1 MISRFTKKPITIEA
15 VEFVDATLATMDN
28 ISEFM
33 GEKKEIEFDGTSVE
47 PKIKI
52 ETLEGPI
59 YASVGDFIIK
69 GIHGEFYP
77 CKPDIFFKSYDREG
91 LEDRGELSD
100 GYHTFNELYDF
111 RKMYNAAA
119 FNAWAKEGLYDVHK
133 SIRHSDGIECFGGGW
148 FIVMAMLP
156 GGQISNHYKMEDWD
170 LFQVPEVEI
179 VKHSYD
185 GHTAKD
191 VLKRLEEVCLT
202 PNK

>member
-1 MISRFTKKPITIEA
+1 MQYQKKPVVIEA
-15 VEFVDATLATMDN
+15 IEFADSTLGTLDR

-33 GEKKEIEFDGTSVE
+33 DQEQEIVFDDNNLE

-69 GIHGEFYP
+69 GIKGEFYP
-77 CKPDIFFKSYDREG
+77 CKPDIFHLTYDKEG
-91 LEDRGELSD
+91 SVDKGEISD
-100 GYHTFNELYDF
+100 GYHTFNELYEF

-133 SIRHSDGIECFGGGW
+133 SIRHSDGTLCFGGGW
-148 FIVMAMLP
+148 FIVMAILP

-170 LFQVPEVEI
+170 LFQCEEVEI
-179 VKHSYD
+179 VKQAYD
-185 GHTAKD
+185 GHTPSD
-191 VLKRLEEVCLT
+191 VLERLKEVCLT
-202 PNK
+202 PINK